1 MSYIWLPAQ
10 PISMH
15 LEQLQLKAFDW
26 KGRRHRVVWVAQSW
40 RMDWG
45 WWRLRL
51 WRDYYKLTTDTGL
64 LVLIYQDLLDDEW
77 YLQQLYD

>member
-1 MSYIWLPAQ
+1 MSFLWLPAQ
-10 PISMH
+10 PITM
-15 LEQLQLKAFDW
+15 QLQQKQLEAFEW
-26 KGRRHRVVWVAQSW
+26 KGRRHRVVMVAKSW

-51 WRDYYKLTTDTGL
+51 WRHYYKVVTDTGL
-64 LVLIYQDLLDDEW
+64 LVLIYRDLLDEGW